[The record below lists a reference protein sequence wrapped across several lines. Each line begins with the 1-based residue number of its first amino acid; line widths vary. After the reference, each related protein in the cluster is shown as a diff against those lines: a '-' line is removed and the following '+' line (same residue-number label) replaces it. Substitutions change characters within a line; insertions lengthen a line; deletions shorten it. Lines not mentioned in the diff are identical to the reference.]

1 MNSSKLVSKA
11 SDIVTV
17 GTVGVTVI
25 LSTAIPRLKIH
36 VTFLGPS
43 VIEFDPNVGFPKR
56 ETRHAMKKQTEEIEK
71 AQIIINRVASFSR
84 PNWDRPGPGISALA
98 IP

>member
-1 MNSSKLVSKA
+1 MNSSNLGSKMP
-11 SDIVTV
+11 DKVTV
-17 GTVGVTVI
+17 GTDGVTVI
-25 LSTAIPRLKIH
+25 MSKAIPRLNIH

-84 PNWDRPGPGISALA
+84 PNWDRPGQGISALA
-98 IP
+98 IS